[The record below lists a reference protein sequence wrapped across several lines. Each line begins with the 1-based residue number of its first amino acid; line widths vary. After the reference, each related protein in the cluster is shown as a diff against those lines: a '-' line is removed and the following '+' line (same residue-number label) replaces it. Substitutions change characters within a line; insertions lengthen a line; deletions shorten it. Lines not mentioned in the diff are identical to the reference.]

1 MEKPKLTVWPIQYF
15 IMGPHVFL
23 KDYCFPLPT
32 SWLVCSDSTPWP
44 SKTGSNALSHWEGLE
59 DEAMMWAQPAPQ
71 ARGKGTLPHWR
82 GWVGMYG
89 SPWQGCRAEPLLAV
103 SQLPMSR
110 VVLTTQLCCGRE
122 SEMPRHRYVIRG
134 QHSKITS
141 MIQMLESNDK
151 TD

>member
-1 MEKPKLTVWPIQYF
+1 
-15 IMGPHVFL
+15 MGPHVFL

-32 SWLVCSDSTPWP
+32 SWLVCSDSTLWP
-44 SKTGSNALSHWEGLE
+44 SETGSNAQSHH
-59 DEAMMWAQPAPQ
+59 PAPQ

-89 SPWQGCRAEPLLAV
+89 LPWQGCLAEPLLAV
-103 SQLPMSR
+103 SQLPTSR

-122 SEMPRHRYVIRG
+122 CEMPRHRYIIHG

-141 MIQMLESNDK
+141 INQILESNDK